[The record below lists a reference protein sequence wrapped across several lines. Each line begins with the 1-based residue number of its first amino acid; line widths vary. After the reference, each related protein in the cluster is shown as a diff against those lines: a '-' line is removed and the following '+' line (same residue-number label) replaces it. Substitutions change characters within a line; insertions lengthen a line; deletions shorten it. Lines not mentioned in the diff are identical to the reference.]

1 MAEVLLTI
9 AQIKACV
16 IKLVENAKV
25 KIPEFPKETWNVEH
39 HYVSELFEKEGEQYV
54 FAFKCNPALKNE
66 EMKKMMVSCVVCS
79 PSKGVEMERA
89 IMYEPVDIVVDTIGS
104 DENVNKAM
112 KVFEDLLQET
122 KDFDPD
128 DDGRYDFDW

>member
-16 IKLVENAKV
+16 LKLVENAKV

-66 EMKKMMVSCVVCS
+66 DMKKMMVSCVVCS
-79 PSKGVEMERA
+79 PSKGYEVEIP
-89 IMYEPVDIVVDTIGS
+89 IMYEPVETVVSTIDTEETVGKALKLF
-104 DENVNKAM
+104 DE
-112 KVFEDLLQET
+112 LLQ
-122 KDFDPD
+122 DARYYNPD
-128 DDGRYDFDW
+128 DDDRFDW

>member
-1 MAEVLLTI
+1 MTTVSLTI
-9 AQIKACV
+9 VQISECV
-16 IKLVENAKV
+16 KRLVKNAKL

-66 EMKKMMVSCVVCS
+66 DMKKMMVSCVVCS

-104 DENVNKAM
+104 DENVNKTI

>member
-9 AQIKACV
+9 AQIRMCV
-16 IKLVENAKV
+16 HKLVKSAKV
-25 KIPEFPKETWNVEH
+25 KIPEFPKETWNIEH

-66 EMKKMMVSCVVCS
+66 DMKKMMVSCVVCS

-89 IMYEPVDIVVDTIGS
+89 IMYEPVDIVVDIIGS